1 MKDIFLKRNELR
13 KKSSHLREMR
23 FEPSIKSQQV
33 DTIAKEQNKIYN
45 HWNFYDKF
53 LKARE
58 EVKNEVKSSD
68 MGKAK

>member
-13 KKSSHLREMR
+13 QKSSHLREMK
-23 FEPSIKSQQV
+23 FEPSIKSHQV
-33 DTIAKEQNKIYN
+33 DTIAREQNKIYN

-58 EVKNEVKSSD
+58 EVKNEIKSD
-68 MGKAK
+68 NVGKEK